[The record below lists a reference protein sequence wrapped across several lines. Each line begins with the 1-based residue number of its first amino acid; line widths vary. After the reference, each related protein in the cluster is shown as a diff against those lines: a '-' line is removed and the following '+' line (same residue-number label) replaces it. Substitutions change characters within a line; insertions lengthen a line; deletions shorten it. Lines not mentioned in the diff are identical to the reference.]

1 MELKLYEELLMLGL
15 DDETGEIILP
25 ASAALPY
32 GIAGAVLLELYF
44 AGKVKFENEKII
56 PLTKEFPEDPILDE
70 ALKLISSYKSE
81 SAKYWIRNI
90 NSEMGHLV
98 ERIEN
103 GLVQKKIL
111 QKIEKKILWI
121 IPVERYPT
129 LDAISEANLRIHIRA
144 IVLENAEPD
153 DRMLALLSLIKAS
166 NLIDELFLKDE
177 RKQATKIISN
187 YIVNEK
193 IGKLVSDVSAEVTA
207 IIASSVAGSVAA
219 ASVSAGV
226 Y

>member
-32 GIAGAVLLELYF
+32 GLAGAILLELFF
-44 AGKVKFENEKII
+44 ARKIQFENERIV
-56 PLTKEFPEDPILDE
+56 PLTNQVAEDSILDE
-70 ALKLISSYKSE
+70 ALKLISNKNNE

-90 NSEMGHLV
+90 NSEMTNLV
-98 ERIEN
+98 ERIED
-103 GLVQKKIL
+103 GLVAKKIL
-111 QKIEKKILWI
+111 QKVEKKILWI

-129 LDAISEANLRIHIRA
+129 LNPISEASLRIHIRA
-144 IVLENAEPD
+144 IVLENSEPD

-166 NLIDELFLKDE
+166 NLVDELFLKDE
-177 RKQATKIISN
+177 RKQAKTIISN
-187 YIVNEK
+187 YIIHEK

-207 IIASSVAGSVAA
+207 IIASTVAGSVAA